1 MMTNTHA
8 RLVPLMAIAL
18 LLAIGQM
25 ARAETLRPGDS
36 VAICGDSITEQK
48 LYSLYMEEYLLMCQ
62 PVPDLKA
69 TQFGWSGETSWGFLA
84 RMAND
89 VLVFKPTVATT
100 CYGMNDGAYA
110 ASTADRLRQYREAT
124 EGIVKAFKDA
134 GVRFIVVGAPG
145 AVDTTTF
152 KRPDPTTYN
161 QTLSDLRDIARDVAS
176 QQGVAFADVHAT
188 MIEAMAKAK
197 ARYGTAYH
205 VAGPDGIHPAANGQL
220 VMAYAFLK
228 ALGCT
233 GQIGTITLDMKA
245 GKAQASAG
253 HKVLRVSQGSLQ
265 VESSRY
271 PFCFFGEPNRPNA
284 TRGMIEFLPFNED
297 LNRLC
302 LVVTNASAA
311 KVKVTWGDQT
321 KVFAAA
327 DLEKGINL
335 AAEFLDNPF
344 SGPFAKVE
352 GLIKTQQAFET
363 PAVKTLLHGLPQWE
377 KTLPEAKGTLDRLR
391 RQLIDRDV
399 VLRKAARAG
408 VVPVRHTIKIESAE

>member
-220 VMAYAFLK
+220 IMAYAFLK